1 MKERRRKKKKGK
13 RKREKV
19 RRRKRKI
26 EGERKRERRNDGEIG
41 VQCSSQL
48 SLCQDR
54 ISDSCLRHLPSAL
67 CAPYSLSAVDCD
79 RRKARLHTAVSGN
92 GIIVDLDIFVSSGR
106 ARAHMSTSS
115 QIDNGWPGVV
125 WERVSTVRRAGRRRW
140 KRKRV
145 DVLSAGIYNA
155 RGKVRRLCSNGYRY
169 ASFVDD
175 NV

>member
-1 MKERRRKKKKGK
+1 M
-13 RKREKV
+13 
-19 RRRKRKI
+19 
-26 EGERKRERRNDGEIG
+26 
-41 VQCSSQL
+41 QCSSQL

-125 WERVSTVRRAGRRRW
+125 WERVSTGAEG
-140 KRKRV
+140 
-145 DVLSAGIYNA
+145 GQEEMEEEE
-155 RGKVRRLCSNGYRY
+155 G
-169 ASFVDD
+169 
-175 NV
+175 